1 MASVFRNSLVA
12 GLAALTIGLGVA
24 ASTTSASAQQAWPH
38 GGGGYH
44 GGGGWHG
51 GGGGWHGGGGG
62 GGWHGGGRGWHG
74 GGGGWGPAVGLGV
87 LGGLAAGAIVAS
99 QSPYYAEPQYYGGD
113 DCTQYRPIYDGYG
126 RYLGRRLVDVCQ

>member
-1 MASVFRNSLVA
+1 MASVFRSSLVA

-51 GGGGWHGGGGG
+51 GGGGYHGGG

-99 QSPYYAEPQYYGGD
+99 QAPYYAEPQYYGGD

>member
-44 GGGGWHG
+44 GGGG
-51 GGGGWHGGGGG
+51 GWHGGG
-62 GGWHGGGRGWHG
+62 GGWHGGGRGWH
-74 GGGGWGPAVGLGV
+74 GGGWGPAVGLGV

-99 QSPYYAEPQYYGGD
+99 QAPYYGYGYGYGAPYYYGGD
-113 DCTQYRPIYDGYG
+113 GCSQYRPVYDGYG